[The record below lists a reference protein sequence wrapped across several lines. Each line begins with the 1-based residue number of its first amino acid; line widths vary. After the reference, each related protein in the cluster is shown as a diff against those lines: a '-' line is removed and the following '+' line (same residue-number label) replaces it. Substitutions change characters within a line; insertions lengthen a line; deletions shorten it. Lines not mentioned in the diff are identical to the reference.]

1 MKATSIATFVALLVV
16 GYLEESF
23 DFDDHATRNRII
35 AEAIDFG
42 KLHEKSP
49 ELYYAPNQQKPYTG
63 WAKFTDA
70 TSVPMGTLYA
80 YVTKVQ

>member
-16 GYLEESF
+16 GYVEESF
-23 DFDDHATRNRII
+23 DFDDPATRNRII

-49 ELYYAPNQQKPYTG
+49 ELYYAPNHTKALYG
-63 WAKFTDA
+63 
-70 TSVPMGTLYA
+70 MGEVYRCNQCTYGCLLC
-80 YVTKVQ
+80 VCH